1 VRLDFRT
8 FNQGGNCAYVKFT
21 LHYKGEPN
29 FAWIHGPSYRW
40 CGADKAPRFFAF
52 NRTHVDGVRVHVCQ
66 IGRFA
71 NSPTR
76 CSLPRPVYFARP

>member
-8 FNQGGNCAYVKFT
+8 FNQGGKCAYVKFT

-40 CGADKAPRFFAF
+40 CGADKAPRLFSFTD
-52 NRTHVDGVRVHVCQ
+52 RHVDGIR
-66 IGRFA
+66 
-71 NSPTR
+71 
-76 CSLPRPVYFARP
+76 ARSAR